1 MQNWRLFVSLGG
13 NPITQD
19 YCKSHTISNRTTSL
33 SKKYDKCGEYCIYQY
48 SKIEGADADFENLY
62 QRIRD
67 DLILAES
74 IMRDN
79 NNQPFKEKAY

>member
-19 YCKSHTISNRTTSL
+19 YCKSQRKTSL
-33 SKKYDKCGEYCIYQY
+33 SKKYDKYGEYCIYQY
-48 SKIEGADADFENLY
+48 SKIEGVDADFETLY
-62 QRIRD
+62 RRIRD